1 MRTLFALTL
10 TAALI
15 ATLPMAGAQQP
26 SQQEKMKTCNSQAS
40 SQNLNG
46 DARKTFMSSC
56 LKSTSGSG
64 STSSSTTGNSQQDK
78 MKTCNSQAASQSLN
92 GDARKSFMSSC
103 LKGQ

>member
-10 TAALI
+10 TAALF
-15 ATLPMAGAQQP
+15 ATLPMAGAQAQ
-26 SQQEKMKTCNSQAS
+26 SQQDKMKTCNSQAD
-40 SQNLNG
+40 SQQLKV
-46 DARKTFMSSC
+46 DARKSYMSTC

-78 MKTCNSQAASQSLN
+78 MKTCNSQAASQSLT
-92 GDARKSFMSSC
+92 GDARKNFMSTC